1 MKRHAWKACIPLKG
15 IGGSNPPLSARAG
28 KAARKSQLFYF
39 GEQPGLPEAA
49 RQNKK
54 VAFRHFPALAGM
66 PPAGRGTASCASQS
80 LPRPTMPRI
89 PKMPTDASAESPP
102 AGKGKASCASQSSPA
117 NDAAQSEKRCPRCSA
132 GSPPTGRGKQ
142 TTKVLNIRFLTFNGR
157 TSRIDIRLRSTRHS
171 GDRRAFPPAE
181 TDDSTVHGQEFDD
194 LFLYLPKRTG
204 NTKIGTVF
212 VFVETTI
219 SNMPYENKPS

>member
-1 MKRHAWKACIPLKG
+1 MPRSP
-15 IGGSNPPLSARAG
+15 
-28 KAARKSQLFYF
+28 
-39 GEQPGLPEAA
+39 
-49 RQNKK
+49 KK
-54 VAFRHFPALAGM
+54 M
-66 PPAGRGTASCASQS
+66 PPAAPPDRRRQARERRTARAN
-80 LPRPTMPRI
+80 PVPANDAVHPKNAHRRI
-89 PKMPTDASAESPP
+89 RRTPP